1 MHAFLN
7 RIGGWWL
14 HVWHSPTVRR
24 VVKRLAL
31 LAVVVVS
38 SPWLVAAWNIMLAGD
53 RTQQGLLLVVVATGW
68 TLWLIGRDIWRARRE
83 KRREHGQQERK
94 TKGDAKTGAGTR
106 RASKTT
112 RRRRR

>member
-14 HVWHSPTVRR
+14 RVWHSPTVRR
-24 VVKRLAL
+24 AAKRLAL
-31 LAVVVVS
+31 LALIVVS

-68 TLWLIGRDIWRARRE
+68 TLWLVGRDIWRARRE
-83 KRREHGQQERK
+83 KRREHEGQGQNA
-94 TKGDAKTGAGTR
+94 KGGAKTGAGTR